1 MNMKKL
7 ITITAMATTILAIGA
22 GTFESI
28 PFNLPTYSE
37 EDPLGA
43 KAITNVTQT
52 IVVIQENVTTASNA
66 AAAAQTAAES
76 AQTTAT
82 TANNKA
88 TALETTIAETV
99 QKGQLTNDVV
109 IVGNAKGANGAGMES
124 TTTSIVF
131 AVNRDIDELDAANG
145 EILFAADKV
154 RFSTGI
160 GAIWFGDQ
168 TLDSILGNAGQG
180 EMNVITA
187 ITTNGV
193 ATTVTDKTVDIVIPA
208 PGDANVIEGITTNG
222 VATTITDKTV
232 NIVIPEPGEANV
244 ITAITTNGQPTEV
257 NGKTVNIEIPSLPTD
272 LLKWKDNA
280 VSGANNYLAF
290 GNNNTAGQMTFTFG
304 NWNSDGYGSFVFG
317 NSNNTAHAT
326 FVYGSYNQIGNSS
339 IAFGESNVV
348 GQSSTVIG
356 GYGNT
361 VGDTSLVWG
370 PYNNVGNLSMV
381 FGTGNLANQDG
392 AVVIGYTAAGT
403 NQAAFVWNPI
413 ANTLPVPNYGSHGI
427 GSFNVNP
434 AGGAYG
440 FYIGDQNLATIVGGA
455 ITDNA
460 ASKTHTHTYAN
471 ITDLND
477 YKNPTISAAAV

>member
-7 ITITAMATTILAIGA
+7 ITLTAMATTMIAIGA

-66 AAAAQTAAES
+66 AAAAQTAAEA

-131 AVNRDIDELDAANG
+131 AVNRDIDELDAENG

-154 RFSTGI
+154 RFNVGLA
-160 GAIWFGDQ
+160 GIWFGDT
-168 TLDSILGNAGQG
+168 TLQAILANAGQGEPNEIVGISTNGVAITPDENRRVNLVIPSPGEGNLIESITTNGVSTTINNKTVDITIPAPGDANVIESITTNGVALPINGKTVDIPLGDYVKLSDLQDGITFDTMSVSNLTVNGKQVSLEGHTHQASDIEGLVVGESNTISTISTNGVNVAPDENRNVNIVIPSPG

-193 ATTVTDKTVDIVIPA
+193 ATTIDNKTVNIAIPDVSGFANATDIATRNQAISDAAQAAITGINDAQDIATIKSTLTNFLQQLVIPA
-208 PGDANVIEGITTNG
+208 P
-222 VATTITDKTV
+222 
-232 NIVIPEPGEANV
+232 
-244 ITAITTNGQPTEV
+244 
-257 NGKTVNIEIPSLPTD
+257 
-272 LLKWKDNA
+272 
-280 VSGANNYLAF
+280 
-290 GNNNTAGQMTFTFG
+290 
-304 NWNSDGYGSFVFG
+304 
-317 NSNNTAHAT
+317 
-326 FVYGSYNQIGNSS
+326 
-339 IAFGESNVV
+339 
-348 GQSSTVIG
+348 
-356 GYGNT
+356 
-361 VGDTSLVWG
+361 
-370 PYNNVGNLSMV
+370 
-381 FGTGNLANQDG
+381 
-392 AVVIGYTAAGT
+392 
-403 NQAAFVWNPI
+403 
-413 ANTLPVPNYGSHGI
+413 
-427 GSFNVNP
+427 
-434 AGGAYG
+434 
-440 FYIGDQNLATIVGGA
+440 
-455 ITDNA
+455 
-460 ASKTHTHTYAN
+460 
-471 ITDLND
+471 
-477 YKNPTISAAAV
+477 